1 MANPAA
7 NSSVVNG
14 DAAVAANLADA
25 TEAQG
30 LQTRDVRDGSQL
42 TANVSEPGAE
52 HVAEATALGFNTTGW
67 VGIAALV
74 VLVGML
80 IVKVPAKIA
89 ASLDKQIAG
98 VRAQLDEAKAL
109 RADAERLRAE
119 YEAKAKAAEA
129 DAVTMRQHA
138 QQEANQ
144 IIAKAKRDAEELM
157 ARRTK
162 RAEDKIAAAERNAIA
177 EVRALAAETATRAA
191 AMLIAEHHDAGAD
204 RAMIDRAITGLGRP
218 N

>member
-1 MANPAA
+1 MANPAS
-7 NSSVVNG
+7 N
-14 DAAVAANLADA
+14 AVAANLADA
-25 TEAQG
+25 ASSQT
-30 LQTRDVRDGSQL
+30 LQPREIRDGSEL

-52 HVAEATALGFNTTGW
+52 HVVEETALGFNTTGW

-74 VLVGML
+74 VLIGML
-80 IVKVPAKIA
+80 VVKVPAKIA
-89 ASLDKQIAG
+89 AMLDKQIAG
-98 VRAQLDEAKAL
+98 VRTQLDEAKAL

-129 DAVTMRQHA
+129 DAATMRAHA

-144 IIAKAKRDAEELM
+144 IIAKAKRDAEDLM

-177 EVRALAAETATRAA
+177 EVRALAAETAAKAA
-191 AMLIAEHHDAGAD
+191 AVLIAEHHDAGAD
-204 RAMIDRAITGLGRP
+204 KAMIDRSISGLNRL

>member
-1 MANPAA
+1 MANPAS
-7 NSSVVNG
+7 N
-14 DAAVAANLADA
+14 AVAANLADA
-25 TEAQG
+25 ASSQT
-30 LQTRDVRDGSQL
+30 LQPREIRDGSEL

-52 HVAEATALGFNTTGW
+52 HVVEETALGFNTTGW

-74 VLVGML
+74 VLIGML
-80 IVKVPAKIA
+80 VVKVPAKIA
-89 ASLDKQIAG
+89 AMLDKQIAG
-98 VRAQLDEAKAL
+98 VRTQLDEAKAL

-129 DAVTMRQHA
+129 DAATMRAHA

-144 IIAKAKRDAEELM
+144 IIAKAKRDAEDLM

-177 EVRALAAETATRAA
+177 EVRALAAETAAKAA
-191 AMLIAEHHDAGAD
+191 AVLIAEHHDAGAD
-204 RAMIDRAITGLGRP
+204 RAMIDRSISGLNRL

>member
-1 MANPAA
+1 MANSAS
-7 NSSVVNG
+7 NM
-14 DAAVAANLADA
+14 VAANLADA
-25 TEAQG
+25 ASS
-30 LQTRDVRDGSQL
+30 QTMQPREIRDGSEL

-52 HVAEATALGFNTTGW
+52 HVVEETALGFNTTGW

-74 VLVGML
+74 VLIGML
-80 IVKVPAKIA
+80 VVKVPAKIA
-89 ASLDKQIAG
+89 AMLDKQIAG
-98 VRAQLDEAKAL
+98 VRTQLDEAKAL

-129 DAVTMRQHA
+129 DAATMRAHA

-144 IIAKAKRDAEELM
+144 IIAKAKRDAEDLM

-177 EVRALAAETATRAA
+177 EVRALAAETAAKAA
-191 AMLIAEHHDAGAD
+191 AVLIAEHHDAGAD
-204 RAMIDRAITGLGRP
+204 RAMIDRSISVLSRL

>member
-1 MANPAA
+1 MANPAS
-7 NSSVVNG
+7 NPN
-14 DAAVAANLADA
+14 AAVAANLADA
-25 TEAQG
+25 ASSTGMQP
-30 LQTRDVRDGSQL
+30 RDVRDGSEL

-98 VRAQLDEAKAL
+98 VRAQLEEAKVL
-109 RADAERLRAE
+109 RAQAETLRAE

-129 DAVTMRQHA
+129 DAAMMRQHA

-144 IIAKAKRDAEELM
+144 IIAKAKHDAEELM

-177 EVRALAAETATRAA
+177 EVRALAAETAAKAA
-191 AMLIAEHHDAGAD
+191 AVLIAEHHDAGAD
-204 RAMIDRAITGLGRP
+204 KAMIDRSISGLNRL

>member
-1 MANPAA
+1 MANPAS
-7 NSSVVNG
+7 N
-14 DAAVAANLADA
+14 AVAANLADA
-25 TEAQG
+25 ASSQT
-30 LQTRDVRDGSQL
+30 LQPREIRDGSEL

-52 HVAEATALGFNTTGW
+52 HVVEETALGFNTTGW

-74 VLVGML
+74 VLIGML
-80 IVKVPAKIA
+80 VVKVPAKIA
-89 ASLDKQIAG
+89 AMLDKQIAG
-98 VRAQLDEAKAL
+98 VRTQLDEAKAL

-129 DAVTMRQHA
+129 DAATMRAHA

-144 IIAKAKRDAEELM
+144 IIAKAKRDAEDLM

-177 EVRALAAETATRAA
+177 EVRALAAETAAKAA
-191 AMLIAEHHDAGAD
+191 AVLIAEHHDAGAD
-204 RAMIDRAITGLGRP
+204 RAMIDRSISGLSRL

>member
-1 MANPAA
+1 MANPAS
-7 NSSVVNG
+7 NPN
-14 DAAVAANLADA
+14 AAVAANLADA
-25 TEAQG
+25 ASSTGMQP
-30 LQTRDVRDGSQL
+30 RDVRDGTEL

-98 VRAQLDEAKAL
+98 VRAQLEEAKVL
-109 RADAERLRAE
+109 RAQAETLRAE

-129 DAVTMRQHA
+129 DAAMMRQHA

-144 IIAKAKRDAEELM
+144 IIAKAKHDAEELM

-177 EVRALAAETATRAA
+177 EVRALAAETAAKAA
-191 AMLIAEHHDAGAD
+191 AVLIAEHHDAGAD
-204 RAMIDRAITGLGRP
+204 KAMIDRSISGLNRL